1 MRRTLVLVVAAVAAS
16 ASGCGSNPTT
26 ARRDFLAEANRICSH
41 FSTLQNQVQFP
52 STNPVAAGTSHAA
65 RAEWGVA
72 LKQVAYLGTQEAKAL
87 RKLDPPDRLA
97 ARFDALL
104 ATKDA
109 AYAALLRGAD
119 AAKRN
124 KPALIRTAV
133 QRGRAKL
140 ARAAAQAKAL
150 RVARCV

>member
-1 MRRTLVLVVAAVAAS
+1 MRASFVLVLGAVAAA
-16 ASGCGSNPTT
+16 ASGCGSSQHDTR
-26 ARRDFLAEANRICSH
+26 AAFIAEAGRICSH
-41 FSTLQNQVQFP
+41 FSSLQNQVQFP
-52 STNPVAAGTSHAA
+52 STNPVASGISHAA

-72 LKQVAYLGTQEAKAL
+72 LKQVAYFGTQEAKAL
-87 RKLDPPDRLA
+87 RSLDPPERLA
-97 ARFDALL
+97 ARFGELL

-124 KPALIRTAV
+124 HPALVRREV
-133 QRGRAKL
+133 LDGRAQL

-150 RVARCV
+150 GAPRCA